1 MHLVFKKLLLNL
13 KGIYFCLFILFV
25 KVLIFTKFFFGTV
38 LYVRLHLALVIV
50 LGEVFYALLV

>member
-38 LYVRLHLALVIV
+38 LYVRLALVIV